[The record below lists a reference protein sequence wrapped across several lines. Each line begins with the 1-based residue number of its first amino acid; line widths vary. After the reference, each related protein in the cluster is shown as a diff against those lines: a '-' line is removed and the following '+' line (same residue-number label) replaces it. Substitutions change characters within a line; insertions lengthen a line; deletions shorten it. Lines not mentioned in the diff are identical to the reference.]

1 MRRILVTGGEGQLGL
16 ELRRHAWPAGV
27 EIFAPS
33 RAALDLTDPEAA
45 RSIAEGGFAAIVN
58 AAAYTA
64 VDRAESEAAAAFA
77 INAHGAAALADAARA
92 ADIPLVHV
100 STDYVFRGDAAEP
113 YETDAPVDPINVYGA
128 SKAAGEAAVLSGPPR
143 AAVVRTSWVV
153 SAHRSN
159 FVKTM
164 LRLGA
169 QRDVVRVVDDQR
181 GAPTLARDLAEALA
195 VIALRMIDDRDAPAG
210 LFHVTNAGSAT
221 WRDFADAIFDAARA
235 RGAKVPRVEA
245 IATADYPTP
254 ARRPAY
260 GVLST
265 RRVEREHGV
274 APLPWR
280 ERLPAL
286 VAEIMETSG

>member
-16 ELRRHAWPAGV
+16 ELRRRVWPGDV
-27 EIFAPS
+27 EIVAPS
-33 RAALDLTDPEAA
+33 RAALDLTDPAAA

-77 INAHGAAALADAARA
+77 VNALGPAVLAEAARA

-100 STDYVFRGDAAEP
+100 STDYVFRGDSAAP
-113 YETDAPVDPINVYGA
+113 YETDAPVDPVNVYGA
-128 SKAAGEAAVLSGPPR
+128 SKAAGETAVLSVAPR
-143 AAVVRTSWVV
+143 SAVVRTSWVV

-169 QRDVVRVVDDQR
+169 ERDLVRVVADQH
-181 GAPTLARDLAEALA
+181 GAPTLSSDLAEALA
-195 VIALRMIDDRDAPAG
+195 TIALRMTEDRDAPAG
-210 LFHVTNAGSAT
+210 LFHVTNAGPTT
-221 WRDFADAIFDAARA
+221 WRGFAEAIFDAARA
-235 RGAKVPRVEA
+235 QGGKVPLVEA

-265 RRVEREHGV
+265 ERAEREHGV
-274 APLPWR
+274 VPRPWR

-286 VAEIMETSG
+286 VAEIMETSR